1 MSRVLI
7 MVVMA
12 ALIGAILA
20 AGCSTLQ
27 PGQSP
32 ADGRQDP
39 VVGLWISW
47 ESDTTTSYRFHENG
61 TFTGWSH
68 SRGAHPLYAD
78 QYSGGWEPSG
88 A

>member
-12 ALIGAILA
+12 ALIGTILA

-32 ADGRQDP
+32 PDGQQDP
-39 VVGLWISW
+39 VVGLRISW
-47 ESDTTTSYRFHENG
+47 ESDTTTSYRFRENG
-61 TFTGWSH
+61 TFTGLSH
-68 SRGAHPLYAD
+68 SGGAHPRYAY
-78 QYSGGWEPSG
+78 QYSGRWEPG
-88 A
+88 